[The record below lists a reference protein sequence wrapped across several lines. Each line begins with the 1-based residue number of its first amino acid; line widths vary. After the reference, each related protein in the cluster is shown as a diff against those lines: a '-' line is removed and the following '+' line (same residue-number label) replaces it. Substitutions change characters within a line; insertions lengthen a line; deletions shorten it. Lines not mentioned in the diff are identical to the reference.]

1 MTPPI
6 AQPVD
11 LDFFARDAVTVA
23 KALIGVRLLVD
34 GVGGIVVET
43 EAYDR
48 DDPASH
54 SFIGQTPR
62 NAVMFGPPGR
72 AYVYRIYGAH
82 WCLNVVCDGRPR
94 GAVLI
99 RALEPT
105 DGLLE
110 MAERRG
116 TADVRMLCSGP
127 GKLCQALAVTG
138 ARDGARLDQPPFA
151 LFAADGVRELA
162 TGPRIGLTKG
172 VDTPWRFGAA
182 GSPFLS
188 RPFPRVAT
196 GATAA

>member
-1 MTPPI
+1 MTQLG
-6 AQPVD
+6 A
-11 LDFFARDAVTVA
+11 DFFARDAVTVA
-23 KALIGVRLLVD
+23 KALIGVRLLVE
-34 GVGGIVVET
+34 GIGGIVVET

-54 SFIGQTPR
+54 SFGGPTRR

-82 WCLNVVCDGRPR
+82 WCLNAVCAGEPR

-105 DGLLE
+105 DGLAV

-116 TADVRMLCSGP
+116 TDQARLLCSGP
-127 GKLCQALAVTG
+127 GRLCQALAIAG
-138 ARDGARLDQPPFA
+138 AHDGAALDAPPFA
-151 LFAADGVRELA
+151 LFAADRPRALA
-162 TGPRIGLTKG
+162 VGPRIGLSKA

-188 RPFPRVAT
+188 RPFPRVAA
-196 GATAA
+196 GAAA

>member
-1 MTPPI
+1 MMPLDT
-6 AQPVD
+6 
-11 LDFFARDAVTVA
+11 DFFARDAVTVA

-54 SFIGQTPR
+54 SFIGQTRR
-62 NAVMFGPPGR
+62 NAVMFGPPGY

-82 WCLNVVCDGRPR
+82 WCLNAVCGGEPR

-116 TADVRMLCSGP
+116 TSQARMLCSGP

-138 ARDGARLDQPPFA
+138 AHDGARLDAPPFA
-151 LFAADGVRELA
+151 LFTPGGVLDLA
-162 TGPRIGLTKG
+162 TGPRIGLTKA

-188 RPFPRVAT
+188 RPFPRAAA
-196 GATAA
+196 GAPA